1 MAESE
6 DDILKNTEA
15 IINWTY
21 PGATLYYKDCDLEPS
36 VLEKF
41 IKGKLIRNG
50 YFLDVSSRG
59 GGMKFNTRFLIAS
72 SKAAQLY
79 QVNPDNERFGHCCIN
94 INSYFKI
101 LDIYQLGDK
110 TQIFLLH
117 IPANGL
123 NYFESVTSSLDE
135 EFIKK
140 ARQGFDDK
148 IRLEPISDLLDPFW
162 IERTNFPVG
171 MDGYNR
177 FYPLTSPTPIPDIAE
192 SLHRAIR
199 NLTNDNTDLNVSANA
214 SEGQKS
220 RSKIHLFFKNIFGKS

>member
-6 DDILKNTEA
+6 DDIFKNKEA

-36 VLEKF
+36 ILEKF
-41 IKGKLIRNG
+41 IKDKFIRNG

-59 GGMKFNTRFLIAS
+59 GGIKFNTRFLIAS
-72 SKAAQLY
+72 SKAAELY
-79 QVNPDNERFGHCCIN
+79 TVNPDNERFGHCCIN

-101 LDIYQLGDK
+101 LDVYQLEGK

-123 NYFESVTSSLDE
+123 NYFESVSSNLDE

-140 ARQGFDDK
+140 ARQSFDNK
-148 IRLEPISDLLDPFW
+148 IHMEPISDLLDPFW

-177 FYPLTSPTPIPDIAE
+177 FYPLTSLTPVPDIAE
-192 SLHRAIR
+192 SLHRGIKSM
-199 NLTNDNTDLNVSANA
+199 TNDDSDLNIPA
-214 SEGQKS
+214 SYSNGQKNG
-220 RSKIHLFFKNIFGKS
+220 SKISLFFKNIFRK